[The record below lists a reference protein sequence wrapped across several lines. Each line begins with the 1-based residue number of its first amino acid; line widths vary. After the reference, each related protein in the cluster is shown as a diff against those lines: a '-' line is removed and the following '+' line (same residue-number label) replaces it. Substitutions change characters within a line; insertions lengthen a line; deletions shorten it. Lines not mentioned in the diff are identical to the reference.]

1 MHLALLYLS
10 WSLLA
15 NAAVKAASMP
25 DKIYGV
31 NLGSWLVLESWML
44 PQEWL
49 NMGGQSCSPCSA
61 CIADEFSFAKAF
73 PNTVDG
79 IFKNHWE
86 TWFTQSDV
94 DTLKGYGINT
104 VRIPLGYWIIEQL
117 VERQTEF
124 YPRGGLEQL
133 IRGLQQLQAAGI
145 VAILD
150 HHALPGVQTPNQ
162 MFTGHCTTDVEFYTE
177 PNYLRALTW
186 AGVMTALSHIHPAF
200 TPVFAIEAVNEPIMD
215 AAETP
220 GYGTYQKNFVTVVR
234 AVEAALGVKV
244 QGLDNPQATTN
255 ASSSQAILNLSSSQN
270 DTRFN
275 SDVKVA
281 LGNTASILFQIAS
294 KDSTQF
300 DLEAS
305 GRGKTPLVTNFMDV
319 NWQND
324 NPPNP
329 AAAAWGPQ
337 AYDNHLYY
345 VFGGVA
351 AADPNDYMISICNL
365 NRVQADAALGDSPLW
380 FGEWGL
386 PTQFNA
392 TDAFLQQWADAQ
404 KLAYSKGA
412 GWIFWNFKVEHST
425 LAGNLSREW
434 SYIDGVKLGYLTEDP
449 STVHNASVCA
459 PFVNEN

>member
-1 MHLALLYLS
+1 MHFKLPSLAA
-10 WSLLA
+10 WSFLTS
-15 NAAVKAASMP
+15 AAVKAASMP
-25 DKIYGV
+25 SKVYGV

-49 NMGGQSCSPCSA
+49 DMGGESCTPCSA

-79 IFKNHWE
+79 IFQKHWE
-86 TWFTQSDV
+86 TWFTQADV
-94 DTLKGYGINT
+94 DTLKGDGINT
-104 VRIPLGYWIIEQL
+104 VRIPLGYWIIESL
-117 VERQTEF
+117 VDRQTEF
-124 YPRGGLEQL
+124 YPRGGLAQL
-133 IRGLQQLQAAGI
+133 QLQAAGI

-162 MFTGHCTTDVEFYTE
+162 MFTGHCTSDVEFYTE

-215 AAETP
+215 AAQTP
-220 GYGTYQKNFVTVVR
+220 GYGTYQENFVTVVR
-234 AVEAALGVKV
+234 GVEAALGVQI
-244 QGLDNPQATTN
+244 QGLTNPQSATN
-255 ASSSQAILNLSSSQN
+255 ASQAILDFSSSQN
-270 DTRFN
+270 NTRFN
-275 SDVKVA
+275 SDVKTA
-281 LGNTASILFQIAS
+281 LQNTASILVEIAS
-294 KDSTQF
+294 ANSTQF
-300 DLEAS
+300 DLTRS
-305 GRGKTPLVTNFMDV
+305 GRGQAPLVTNFMDV

-351 AADPNDYMISICNL
+351 AADPTDYMISICNL

-404 KLAYSKGA
+404 KLAYSQGA

-434 SYIDGVKLGYLTEDP
+434 SYIDGVELGYLTKDP
-449 STVHNASVCA
+449 SAVHNASVCA
-459 PFVNEN
+459 PFVNPS

>member
-1 MHLALLYLS
+1 
-10 WSLLA
+10 
-15 NAAVKAASMP
+15 MP
-25 DKIYGV
+25 SKVYGV

-49 NMGGQSCSPCSA
+49 DMGGESCTPCSA

-79 IFKNHWE
+79 IFQKHWE
-86 TWFTQSDV
+86 TWFTQADV
-94 DTLKGYGINT
+94 DTLKGDGINT
-104 VRIPLGYWIIEQL
+104 VRIPLGYWIIESL
-117 VERQTEF
+117 VDRQTEF
-124 YPRGGLEQL
+124 YPRGGLAQL

-162 MFTGHCTTDVEFYTE
+162 MFTGHCTSDVEFYTE

-215 AAETP
+215 AAQTP
-220 GYGTYQKNFVTVVR
+220 GYGTYQENFVTVVR
-234 AVEAALGVKV
+234 GVEAALGVQI
-244 QGLDNPQATTN
+244 QGLTNPQSATN
-255 ASSSQAILNLSSSQN
+255 ASQAILDFSSSQN
-270 DTRFN
+270 NTRFN
-275 SDVKVA
+275 SDVKTA
-281 LGNTASILFQIAS
+281 LQNTASILVEIAS
-294 KDSTQF
+294 ANSTQF
-300 DLEAS
+300 DLTRS
-305 GRGKTPLVTNFMDV
+305 GRGQAPLVTNAISQIRAPADAGNSFMDV

-351 AADPNDYMISICNL
+351 AADPTDYMISICNL

-404 KLAYSKGA
+404 KLAYSQGA

-434 SYIDGVKLGYLTEDP
+434 SYIDGVELGYLTKDP
-449 STVHNASVCA
+449 SAVHNASVCA
-459 PFVNEN
+459 PFVNAS

>member
-1 MHLALLYLS
+1 MHFKLPSLAAWSFLLTS
-10 WSLLA
+10 
-15 NAAVKAASMP
+15 AAVKAASMTS
-25 DKIYGV
+25 KVYGV
-31 NLGSWLVLESWML
+31 NLGSWL
-44 PQEWL
+44 WL
-49 NMGGQSCSPCSA
+49 DMGGESCTPCSA

-79 IFKNHWE
+79 IFQKHWE
-86 TWFTQSDV
+86 TWFTQADV
-94 DTLKGYGINT
+94 DTLKGDGINT
-104 VRIPLGYWIIEQL
+104 VRIPLGYWIIESL
-117 VERQTEF
+117 VDRQTEF
-124 YPRGGLEQL
+124 YPRGGLAQL

-162 MFTGHCTTDVEFYTE
+162 MFTGHCTSDVEFYTE

-215 AAETP
+215 AAQTP
-220 GYGTYQKNFVTVVR
+220 GYGTYQENFVTVVR
-234 AVEAALGVKV
+234 GVEAALGVQI
-244 QGLDNPQATTN
+244 QGLTNPQSATN
-255 ASSSQAILNLSSSQN
+255 ASQAILDFSSSQN
-270 DTRFN
+270 NTRFN
-275 SDVKVA
+275 SDVKTA
-281 LGNTASILFQIAS
+281 LQNTASILVEIAS
-294 KDSTQF
+294 ANSTQF
-300 DLEAS
+300 DLTRS
-305 GRGKTPLVTNFMDV
+305 GRGQAPLVTNFMDV

-345 VFGGVA
+345 VVLKWVTQGVA
-351 AADPNDYMISICNL
+351 AADPTDYMISICNL

-404 KLAYSKGA
+404 KLAYSQGA

-434 SYIDGVKLGYLTEDP
+434 SYIDGVELGYLTKDP
-449 STVHNASVCA
+449 SAVHNASVCA
-459 PFVNEN
+459 PFVNAS